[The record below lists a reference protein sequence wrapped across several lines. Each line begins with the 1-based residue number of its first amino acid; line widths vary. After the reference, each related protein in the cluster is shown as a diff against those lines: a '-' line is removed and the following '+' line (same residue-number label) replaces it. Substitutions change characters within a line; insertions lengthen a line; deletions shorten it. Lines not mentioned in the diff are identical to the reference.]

1 MPVAKVQLPD
11 GRIAKFEVPEG
22 TTPEQVMAFAAQT
35 LGKPEP
41 QAQPAAQDQGPGLFR
56 GATDAAVRGFTFGLS
71 DEVGAAGAATGDAI
85 ANLIQGKPMG
95 WGDAYDANLAKQR
108 KSLETFSNDSPWIS
122 GAANLIGGMGA
133 LGAGGKL
140 LNPAPAATL
149 SGRALQGAKVGSGIG
164 AAYGF
169 GEGEGG
175 IPERLASTVQ
185 GGAVGGALGGAA
197 PFVVEGG
204 AAALRKMAQ
213 PIVERMGPADA
224 AARRLARAM
233 ERDGLSADD
242 LIRQARELGPEA
254 TIADAGGA
262 NVRGLGEVIA
272 QSPGRGM
279 EAAQVLQRRAEGQ
292 GQRIADSVNR
302 GLSGRDIVAAGDD
315 LIAQR
320 SAAATPLY
328 ERSVNPANLIPDDR
342 FAALAGDDFMAGLFQ
357 KVQGDPLLGMKNL
370 PPNSMPVVDAVKK
383 NIDDMISAAQRAG
396 ENNRARLL
404 MQRKDALVQ
413 IADEAFPEYAAARAA
428 FSGPSQSM
436 DAMAIGRDFFKTDP
450 RTLAQQ
456 VQQLSEGDREFL
468 RAGVADKLKEMLAG
482 TRDSADATRRIF
494 GNDRIRQQLQAVFP
508 DEQSFATFAKEME
521 REALFA
527 NNRNQMLGNSRTHF
541 RNAAEADLAAESSDG
556 VMGMLFSGR
565 PIAAAGEGARKLFN
579 AIRRPPESVRE
590 ELAQLLFTQGNSGQA
605 LNALN
610 QRAQAASLSAA
621 QRAELAKMLAQGGG
635 QIGGYSA
642 GP

>member
-11 GRIAKFEVPEG
+11 GRIAKFEVPDG

-35 LGKPEP
+35 FGKPE
-41 QAQPAAQDQGPGLFR
+41 AQPVEKAEPPGMFR
-56 GATDAAVRGFTFGLS
+56 GATDAAVRGATFGLG
-71 DEVGAAGAATGDAI
+71 DEIGAAGAATGDAV
-85 ANLIQGKPMG
+85 ANLIQGKPWG
-95 WGDAYDANLAKQR
+95 WGDAYDANLAEKR
-108 KSLETFSNDSPWIS
+108 KSQAAFAEDSPWIS
-122 GAANLIGGMGA
+122 GAANLVGGMGA
-133 LGAGGKL
+133 LGAGGRL
-140 LNPAPAATL
+140 MSPAPAATL

-185 GGAVGGALGGAA
+185 GAAVGGALGGAA

-204 AAALRKMAQ
+204 AAGLRKMAQ
-213 PIVERMGPADA
+213 PIVDRMGPANA
-224 AARRLARAM
+224 GARRLARAM

-468 RAGVADKLKEMLAG
+468 RAGVADRLKEMLAG

-527 NNRNQMLGNSRTHF
+527 NNRNQMLSNSRTHF

-565 PIAAAGEGARKLFN
+565 PIAAAGEGARKLLN

-590 ELAQLLFTQGNSGQA
+590 ELAQLLFTQGNGGQA

-621 QRAELAKMLAQGGG
+621 QRAQLAKMLTQGGG
-635 QIGGYSA
+635 QVGGSSA

>member
-1 MPVAKVQLPD
+1 
-11 GRIAKFEVPEG
+11 
-22 TTPEQVMAFAAQT
+22 
-35 LGKPEP
+35 
-41 QAQPAAQDQGPGLFR
+41 
-56 GATDAAVRGFTFGLS
+56 
-71 DEVGAAGAATGDAI
+71 
-85 ANLIQGKPMG
+85 
-95 WGDAYDANLAKQR
+95 
-108 KSLETFSNDSPWIS
+108 
-122 GAANLIGGMGA
+122 
-133 LGAGGKL
+133 
-140 LNPAPAATL
+140 L

-185 GGAVGGALGGAA
+185 GAAVGGALGGAA

-204 AAALRKMAQ
+204 AAGLRKMAQ
-213 PIVERMGPADA
+213 PIVDRMGPANA
-224 AARRLARAM
+224 GARRLARAM

-468 RAGVADKLKEMLAG
+468 RAGVADRLKEMLAG

-527 NNRNQMLGNSRTHF
+527 NNRNQMLSNSRTHF

-565 PIAAAGEGARKLFN
+565 PIAAAGEGARKLLN

-590 ELAQLLFTQGNSGQA
+590 ELAQLLFTQGNGGQA

-621 QRAELAKMLAQGGG
+621 QRAQLAKMLTQGGG
-635 QIGGYSA
+635 QVGGSSA